1 MPRSCS
7 GGRPWTQ
14 LELAVT
20 LPSDSDSY
28 LLIDL
33 ALTHETVKHALIVTV
48 TTGCYTNH

>member
-1 MPRSCS
+1 MPRSCLG
-7 GGRPWTQ
+7 GGRWAQ

-28 LLIDL
+28 LLIGL

-48 TTGCYTNH
+48 TTDSYTNH